1 MEVAGYVGHPNA
13 GIVLYKNVWA
23 PDAQFVERI
32 ESAIQSAST
41 ERFNWL
47 PATVGDFEVMKNYRD
62 CWDLKVGQ
70 RDLDTLPEGLLDLGN
85 VYSEVISGVREC
97 VRHYSSMYNLTLEYE
112 EVTNFVKYEEGQFF
126 GVHPDSGFAYFCT
139 VSTIGYLNDDYEGGE
154 YLMPFQDVKF
164 KPEKGD
170 VIIHPSNF
178 IYAHSSRPITKGV
191 KYSAVTMYDYN
202 DRNHREQNQSGY
214 DPTTYP
220 KPELPIASTGQTSSA
235 T

>member
-1 MEVAGYVGHPNA
+1 MDIAGYVGHPNA
-13 GIVLYKNVWA
+13 GIVLYKNVW
-23 PDAQFVERI
+23 PKDAQFVERI
-32 ESAIQSAST
+32 EEVLNGST
-41 ERFNWL
+41 HERYSWQA
-47 PATVGDFEVMKNYRD
+47 ATVGDYEVMKNYRD
-62 CWDLKVGQ
+62 CSDCKIGQHDLS
-70 RDLDTLPEGLLDLGN
+70 LLPKEFEDLGK
-85 VYSEVISGVREC
+85 VYEEVISGVREC
-97 VRHYSSMYNLTLEYE
+97 VKHYSSLYNLSLEYE

-139 VSTIGYLNDDYEGGE
+139 VSAIGYINDGYEGGE
-154 YLMPFQDVKF
+154 YLMPFQDVQF

-178 IYAHSSRPITKGV
+178 IYAHSSRPVTKGV

-202 DRNHREQNQSGY
+202 DRNHRQQNQAGY

-220 KPELPIASTGQTSSA
+220 KPQLPTAPIGQVSSA